1 MAVAGYE
8 HFEEFEGKGEARVQ
22 TGWTRKVKLLDRTPY
37 ILMLGKYLN
46 AFPITKQPI
55 MLPPQTNPR
64 YDLSK
69 LTNEEW
75 EEYKRIRQKALVGP
89 AER

>member
-1 MAVAGYE
+1 M
-8 HFEEFEGKGEARVQ
+8 Q
-22 TGWTRKVKLLDRTPY
+22 TGWTHKVKLLDRTPY